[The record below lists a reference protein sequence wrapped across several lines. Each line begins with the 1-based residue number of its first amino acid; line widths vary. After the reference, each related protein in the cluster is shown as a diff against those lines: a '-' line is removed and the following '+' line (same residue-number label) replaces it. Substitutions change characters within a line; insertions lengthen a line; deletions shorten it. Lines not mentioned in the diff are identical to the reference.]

1 MHYIRLLEKKV
12 AIDLHNSTMGGQV
25 SCLELGNIH
34 HVNLRY
40 NYAC

>member
-1 MHYIRLLEKKV
+1 MLPKKKV

-25 SCLELGNIH
+25 SCLELGRIC
-34 HVNLRY
+34 HVSLRY